1 MSRQRAHR
9 PSVRRGR
16 PGAATDNLHAP
27 AFDLYD
33 YGLPPPSARPDQ
45 HAPEVGDEL
54 ADWIVTDDWPEH
66 IPVSE
71 AEVDLFERWFG
82 DVFDEL
88 FGTKQ

>member
-1 MSRQRAHR
+1 MSRHKKSPGDHR
-9 PSVRRGR
+9 RSDASSDDPC
-16 PGAATDNLHAP
+16 AP

-33 YGLPPPSARPDQ
+33 YGLPPPPARCDRRYRDVD
-45 HAPEVGDEL
+45 ADL
-54 ADWIVTDDWPEH
+54 ADWTITDDWPEH

-82 DVFDEL
+82 DFFDEL